1 MSDWSEP
8 TLLVFSC
15 TYSYAFPSQGGM
27 KAVVWTDVFQS
38 GIMVAGLLAI
48 VIQVLKV
55 VIKLIVVRKAIS
67 CI

>member
-1 MSDWSEP
+1 
-8 TLLVFSC
+8 
-15 TYSYAFPSQGGM
+15 M

-55 VIKLIVVRKAIS
+55 TEADTGHFT
-67 CI
+67 